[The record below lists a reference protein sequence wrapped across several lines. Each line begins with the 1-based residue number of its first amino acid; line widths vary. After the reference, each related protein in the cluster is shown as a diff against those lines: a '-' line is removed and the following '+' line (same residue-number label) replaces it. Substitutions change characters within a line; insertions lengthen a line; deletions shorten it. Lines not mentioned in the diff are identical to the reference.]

1 MPNLKQIKRR
11 IGSVKSTQQI
21 TKAMKMVAAAKMRKA
36 TEAIQMARP
45 YAISLQ
51 EVLGTTAG
59 SVSDFSHPLLEQRPL
74 KRVLYVVV
82 TADRGLCGGFNSNV
96 IRRTQQALRE
106 TPPGVEAVLFCVG
119 RKGHDFF
126 KRRPTP
132 IVEKMT
138 GLFNALDFSH
148 ATSIGESIRTL
159 YTSGEVDQV
168 VLIFNEFRSAVQQ
181 ILHQDVLLPFSVSAA
196 EGHGPHA
203 TGNILFEPDAATLL
217 GRLLPMHVNR
227 QLWRVLLDSYAAEQG
242 ARMTAME
249 SATENAGE
257 MLSQLT
263 LQYNRSRQASITQE
277 IAEIVGG
284 AAAIS

>member
-1 MPNLKQIKRR
+1 MANLKQIKRR

-36 TEAIQMARP
+36 TEAIQLARP
-45 YAISLQ
+45 YALSLQ
-51 EVLGTTAG
+51 EVLGTTAAAAG
-59 SVSDFSHPLLEQRPL
+59 DFEHPLLEVREVR
-74 KRVLYVVV
+74 RVLYVVV
-82 TADRGLCGGFNSNV
+82 TADRGLCGGFNSNI
-96 IRRTQQALRE
+96 IRRAQLAIRE
-106 TPPGVEAVLFCVG
+106 TPAGVEPLLFCVG

-126 KRRPTP
+126 KRRSTP
-132 IVEKMT
+132 VVDRVT
-138 GLFNALDFSH
+138 GLFNGLNFGH
-148 ATSIGESIRTL
+148 ATGIGESIRTL
-159 YTSGEVDQV
+159 YTSGQVDRV

-181 ILHQDVLLPFSVSAA
+181 VLHVDQLLPFRVGADA
-196 EGHGPHA
+196 DHGPRA
-203 TGNILFEPDAATLL
+203 AGDLLFEPDAATLL

-249 SATENAGE
+249 SATDNAGA

-263 LQYNRSRQASITQE
+263 LQYNRSRQAAITQE

-284 AAAIS
+284 AAAIA